1 MPSKVDGIQV
11 YRPIGPEEI
20 PHKEVVEFKCPQC
33 GATTAYSA
41 ADGGLT
47 CIHCGYSETSKK
59 AFVGKGAAQF
69 EFTVETMQRAEQGWG
84 EERMD
89 LECKSCGA
97 VTSIPGGSL
106 THTCPFCGSNQVI
119 QRQPPQ
125 DILRPR
131 SLIPFQLQASDCT
144 PIAREWLGSSW
155 MTPASL
161 GKIASLSTFT
171 GIYLPYWSFDSVTS
185 ATWKAEVGHTRTE
198 RYHQDGEWKERTV
211 IDWRWESGDVR
222 IKIDDLLIPGTSR
235 VSNRLLTTI
244 NTFDINALAEY
255 EPNFLAGLQAQTY
268 DVPLEQAWE
277 SGRQQMR
284 EQTRQACL
292 EQAST
297 SQIRNFSMNLDFS
310 DESWRYLLLPVYLTT
325 YRYAGKVY
333 QVIINGQN
341 GTIAGQRPVD
351 WAKIWV
357 VIGLLVTPGI
367 LLGLIGLVTIPL
379 AGIGIGIGLVGLLL
393 LIIAVVVGLIILN
406 KANALDDA

>member
-1 MPSKVDGIQV
+1 
-11 YRPIGPEEI
+11 
-20 PHKEVVEFKCPQC
+20 
-33 GATTAYSA
+33 
-41 ADGGLT
+41 
-47 CIHCGYSETSKK
+47 
-59 AFVGKGAAQF
+59 
-69 EFTVETMQRAEQGWG
+69 
-84 EERMD
+84 
-89 LECKSCGA
+89 
-97 VTSIPGGSL
+97 
-106 THTCPFCGSNQVI
+106 
-119 QRQPPQ
+119 
-125 DILRPR
+125 
-131 SLIPFQLQASDCT
+131 
-144 PIAREWLGSSW
+144 

-161 GKIASLSTFT
+161 GKIASLSTFI